1 MKKIFRAVTALLLA
15 SSIALTACSH
25 SSTIKTKTSRE
36 EKFQNTASK
45 DFHTLTDRLFKD
57 VVSESVLSVNSVLD
71 NPKDFGITDY
81 KYTLGDVTK
90 AESDKS
96 TALMQDY
103 LTDFKQINSEEL
115 SDKDK
120 IVYDIITTDLDES
133 IDFSKYYLYTDYLSP
148 LYGMPSS
155 LPSYLGQFT
164 FNQSDDV
171 HDYIE
176 ILKLVPDYFDKIVT
190 FQKTKTDAGIT
201 MPDFEI
207 DEIIDQCNEFVKDKD
222 EHFLIS
228 TFNDRIKDTKGLSDS
243 EKKKLKSENKKIVT
257 DEIFPAYE
265 KLAKDMEQFKGK
277 DSSEG
282 GLCKYPDGSD
292 YYEKLLRS
300 ETGSTKTVS
309 ELQELLTEKMYND
322 IQNISSYYQQNPDI
336 FNEKEEFSFDSTDP
350 DAVLKYLIKNIKN
363 DFPSGY
369 ETNYTINYV
378 PKSMEKYESPAFY
391 FIPQIDNTKI
401 NNIFINNNDDYNY
414 MSLYHVLAHE
424 GFPGHMY
431 QSTYF
436 QNTNPDPIRSL
447 FRYDGYVEG
456 WGLYAELYSYD
467 ISGNDESSNEFYKTA
482 SMLSYDAYCLCD
494 IGINYNG
501 WDRTRTRTFLAT
513 LGYDVNTSDQIFNS
527 MIENPCAYIKYYLG
541 YLEIMDMR
549 NRAESE
555 LGDNFDLKSFH
566 KFIFKFIL
574 DIGPAQFE
582 IINSRFEK
590 WLEDQK

>member
-467 ISGNDESSNEFYKTA
+467 ISGNDESSNEFYKTV

-566 KFIFKFIL
+566 KFIL

>member
-133 IDFSKYYLYTDYLSP
+133 IDFS
-148 LYGMPSS
+148 MPSS

-566 KFIFKFIL
+566 KFIL

>member
-1 MKKIFRAVTALLLA
+1 MF
-15 SSIALTACSH
+15 
-25 SSTIKTKTSRE
+25 
-36 EKFQNTASK
+36 
-45 DFHTLTDRLFKD
+45 
-57 VVSESVLSVNSVLD
+57 
-71 NPKDFGITDY
+71 
-81 KYTLGDVTK
+81 
-90 AESDKS
+90 
-96 TALMQDY
+96 M
-103 LTDFKQINSEEL
+103 
-115 SDKDK
+115 
-120 IVYDIITTDLDES
+120 IILR
-133 IDFSKYYLYTDYLSP
+133 
-148 LYGMPSS
+148 
-155 LPSYLGQFT
+155 
-164 FNQSDDV
+164 
-171 HDYIE
+171 

-566 KFIFKFIL
+566 KFIL

>member
-176 ILKLVPDYFDKIVT
+176 ILKFVPDYFDKIVT

-566 KFIFKFIL
+566 KFIL

>member
-25 SSTIKTKTSRE
+25 SSTIKTKTSRK

-566 KFIFKFIL
+566 KFIL

>member
-336 FNEKEEFSFDSTDP
+336 FNEKEEFSFASTDP

-566 KFIFKFIL
+566 KFIL

>member
-378 PKSMEKYESPAFY
+378 SKSMEKYESPAFY

-566 KFIFKFIL
+566 KFIL

>member
-45 DFHTLTDRLFKD
+45 DFHTLTDRLFND

-222 EHFLIS
+222 EHFLFS

-566 KFIFKFIL
+566 KFIL

>member
-45 DFHTLTDRLFKD
+45 DFHTLTDRLCKD

-96 TALMQDY
+96 TALMQYY

-566 KFIFKFIL
+566 KFIL

>member
-467 ISGNDESSNEFYKTA
+467 ISVNDESSNEFYKTA

-566 KFIFKFIL
+566 KFIL

>member
-15 SSIALTACSH
+15 SSIVLTACSH

-566 KFIFKFIL
+566 KFIL

>member
-45 DFHTLTDRLFKD
+45 DFHTLTDRLFND

-566 KFIFKFIL
+566 KFIL

>member
-1 MKKIFRAVTALLLA
+1 
-15 SSIALTACSH
+15 
-25 SSTIKTKTSRE
+25 
-36 EKFQNTASK
+36 
-45 DFHTLTDRLFKD
+45 
-57 VVSESVLSVNSVLD
+57 
-71 NPKDFGITDY
+71 
-81 KYTLGDVTK
+81 
-90 AESDKS
+90 
-96 TALMQDY
+96 
-103 LTDFKQINSEEL
+103 
-115 SDKDK
+115 
-120 IVYDIITTDLDES
+120 
-133 IDFSKYYLYTDYLSP
+133 
-148 LYGMPSS
+148 
-155 LPSYLGQFT
+155 
-164 FNQSDDV
+164 
-171 HDYIE
+171 
-176 ILKLVPDYFDKIVT
+176 
-190 FQKTKTDAGIT
+190 
-201 MPDFEI
+201 
-207 DEIIDQCNEFVKDKD
+207 
-222 EHFLIS
+222 
-228 TFNDRIKDTKGLSDS
+228 
-243 EKKKLKSENKKIVT
+243 
-257 DEIFPAYE
+257 
-265 KLAKDMEQFKGK
+265 
-277 DSSEG
+277 
-282 GLCKYPDGSD
+282 
-292 YYEKLLRS
+292 
-300 ETGSTKTVS
+300 
-309 ELQELLTEKMYND
+309 MYND

-566 KFIFKFIL
+566 KFIL

>member
-207 DEIIDQCNEFVKDKD
+207 NEIIDQCNEFVKDKD

-566 KFIFKFIL
+566 KFIL

>member
-45 DFHTLTDRLFKD
+45 DFHTLTDRLFKE

-566 KFIFKFIL
+566 KFIL

>member
-300 ETGSTKTVS
+300 ETGSNKTVS

-566 KFIFKFIL
+566 KFIL

>member
-71 NPKDFGITDY
+71 NPKDFGIIDY

-566 KFIFKFIL
+566 KFIL

>member
-363 DFPSGY
+363 DLPSGY

-566 KFIFKFIL
+566 KFIL